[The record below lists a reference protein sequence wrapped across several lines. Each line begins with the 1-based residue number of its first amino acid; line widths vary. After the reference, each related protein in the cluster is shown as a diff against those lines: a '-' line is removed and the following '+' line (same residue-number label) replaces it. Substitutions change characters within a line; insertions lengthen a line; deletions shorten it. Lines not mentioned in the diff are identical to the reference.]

1 MDLKTLYREVI
12 LDHYKTPRNTK
23 ELDEP
28 SCQAD
33 CRNPSCGDKI
43 RIQLLVNDGRVA
55 DVAFIGNGC
64 AISQASASMMTEAIK
79 GRSVQE
85 AEAVMAQFRRMVVE
99 GRDDYDKSVLGDLAI
114 LEGVARLH
122 ARVKCAMCGWSAL
135 DAALHEDGSDINL
148 DDDNEMPASSRG

>member
-1 MDLKTLYREVI
+1 MDLKTLYRAVI

-23 ELDEP
+23 ELEEP

-43 RIQLLVNDGRVA
+43 RIQLLVEDGKVA

-99 GRDDYDKSVLGDLAI
+99 GRDDY
-114 LEGVARLH
+114 
-122 ARVKCAMCGWSAL
+122 
-135 DAALHEDGSDINL
+135 
-148 DDDNEMPASSRG
+148 